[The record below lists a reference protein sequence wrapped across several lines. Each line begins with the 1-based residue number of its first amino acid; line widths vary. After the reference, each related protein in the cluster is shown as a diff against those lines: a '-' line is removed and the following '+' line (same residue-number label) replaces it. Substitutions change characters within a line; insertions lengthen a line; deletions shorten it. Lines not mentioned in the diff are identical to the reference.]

1 MVAIYLL
8 KPRSSVAIISSSC
21 QAPEDVNMKE
31 NIPAIRMGQVICL
44 LSSHHNNLSQWRQK
58 LSNRLLVKCST
69 GVCSTQTIT
78 YLLEIPREAKDEGK
92 GS

>member
-31 NIPAIRMGQVICL
+31 NIPANPYG
-44 LSSHHNNLSQWRQK
+44 SSNMPPFF
-58 LSNRLLVKCST
+58 T
-69 GVCSTQTIT
+69 
-78 YLLEIPREAKDEGK
+78 P
-92 GS
+92 